1 MTPTSWLGCFM
12 CGTDSRCDPM
22 PLTKPNQ
29 HLRREL
35 EALGLDIEQAAD
47 EVLRITQDCCDVEVA
62 AVLKLIAK
70 LYEDAD
76 RVAALADEVK
86 AEVITRAKTE

>member
-1 MTPTSWLGCFM
+1 
-12 CGTDSRCDPM
+12 M

-29 HLRREL
+29 ELRREL
-35 EALGLDIEQAAD
+35 KDLGFGLEQAAD
-47 EVLRITQDCCDVEVA
+47 EVLRITKDCRDVEQI

-76 RVAALADEVK
+76 RLAALADEVK
-86 AEVITRAKTE
+86 TGGISRANTG

>member
-1 MTPTSWLGCFM
+1 MS
-12 CGTDSRCDPM
+12 
-22 PLTKPNQ
+22 LTKPNQ
-29 HLRREL
+29 QLRREL
-35 EALGLDIEQAAD
+35 KDLGLDLEQAAD
-47 EVLRITQDCCDVEVA
+47 EVLRITKDCRDVEVA

-86 AEVITRAKTE
+86 AGRIVRGKAE

>member
-1 MTPTSWLGCFM
+1 MS
-12 CGTDSRCDPM
+12 
-22 PLTKPNQ
+22 LTKPGQ
-29 HLRREL
+29 ELRREL
-35 EALGLDIEQAAD
+35 KELGLDLEFSAD
-47 EVLRITQDCCDVEVA
+47 EVLRITKDCRDVKVA

-86 AEVITRAKTE
+86 AGRREGGKDYAGKDG

>member
-1 MTPTSWLGCFM
+1 
-12 CGTDSRCDPM
+12 M

-29 HLRREL
+29 ELRCEL
-35 EALGLDIEQAAD
+35 KELGFGLEQAAS
-47 EVLRITQDCCDVEVA
+47 EVLNITKDCRDVDVA

-76 RVAALADEVK
+76 RIAALADEVK
-86 AEVITRAKTE
+86 AGRIVRGKSE

>member
-1 MTPTSWLGCFM
+1 
-12 CGTDSRCDPM
+12 M
-22 PLTKPNQ
+22 PLAKPNQ
-29 HLRREL
+29 ELRREL
-35 EALGLDIEQAAD
+35 KDLGFGLEQAAG
-47 EVLRITQDCCDVEVA
+47 EVLRITNDCRNVEVA

-86 AEVITRAKTE
+86 AGVISRAKTK

>member
-1 MTPTSWLGCFM
+1 
-12 CGTDSRCDPM
+12 M

-29 HLRREL
+29 ELRREL
-35 EALGLDIEQAAD
+35 IDLGLDLEQTAS
-47 EVLRITQDCCDVEVA
+47 EVLSITKDCRDVDVA

-86 AEVITRAKTE
+86 DGVITRAKTE